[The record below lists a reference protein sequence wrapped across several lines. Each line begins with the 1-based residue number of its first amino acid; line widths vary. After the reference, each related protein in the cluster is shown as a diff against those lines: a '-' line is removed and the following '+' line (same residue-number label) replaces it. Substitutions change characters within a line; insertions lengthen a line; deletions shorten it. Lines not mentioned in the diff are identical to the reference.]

1 MGSLNTSELDTDLS
15 REMEVKIAVLSIS
28 SSRKDT
34 KHLDRNV
41 FEITPKICYCTGR
54 PDIVS
59 NA

>member
-41 FEITPKICYCTGR
+41 FEITPEIC
-54 PDIVS
+54 
-59 NA
+59 